1 MPRVFI
7 PTMMRVMI
15 MMRRVV
21 ILVAAIL
28 SRATMMSFV
37 FQFEVDELK
46 RHAKAKEIFISYI
59 VQEARISGTIPGIS
73 IAGIEQH
80 AATLKPHLNDLA
92 LQ

>member
-1 MPRVFI
+1 MPRAFI

-28 SRATMMSFV
+28 STATMMSFV
-37 FQFEVDELK
+37 FQFEEDELK
-46 RHAKAKEIFISYI
+46 RHAKAKEIFIAYI
-59 VQEARISGTIPGIS
+59 VQEAWISGAIS
-73 IAGIEQH
+73 IAGIEEH

-92 LQ
+92 SQ